1 MRVWSRDVKTDVFFK
16 QLIVFL
22 LDYQGVIDN
31 STTITLKRAAGTKPK
46 DNEEQKWEG
55 HPCFGFSDLRWSSP
69 ICKKSE
75 HTFIHH
81 TSNCDCH
88 AIIAVKPSYQTVQVW
103 HCMGG
108 ELFLFPT
115 YTVTAFRRRVSWRN
129 VEKDWALLG
138 YAHRRAPWREWL
150 PYWGMGYGIQ
160 HYRIW
165 RICSA
170 V

>member
-1 MRVWSRDVKTDVFFK
+1 MSSWQNVCWPMFFFK

-31 STTITLKRAAGTKPK
+31 SSTITLKRAAGTKPK
-46 DNEEQKWEG
+46 DNEEQEWEV
-55 HPCFGFSDLRWSSP
+55 HSCFGFSDLRWSSP

-75 HTFIHH
+75 HTFIRH

-108 ELFLFPT
+108 SSFYSRCIL
-115 YTVTAFRRRVSWRN
+115 VTAFRTRVSWRN

-138 YAHRRAPWREWL
+138 AQAGVAPLLRNGL
-150 PYWGMGYGIQ
+150 RYT
-160 HYRIW
+160 
-165 RICSA
+165 

>member
-1 MRVWSRDVKTDVFFK
+1 MFQSFTECCRILQNVSECYRVLQSVTEYYRVFLAHLLGPIFG
-16 QLIVFL
+16 LVL

-31 STTITLKRAAGTKPK
+31 SSTITLKRAAGTKPK
-46 DNEEQKWEG
+46 DNEEQEWEV

-108 ELFLFPT
+108 SSFDS
-115 YTVTAFRRRVSWRN
+115 RRIRLRHS
-129 VEKDWALLG
+129 EGESLG
-138 YAHRRAPWREWL
+138 A
-150 PYWGMGYGIQ
+150 M
-160 HYRIW
+160 
-165 RICSA
+165 
-170 V
+170 